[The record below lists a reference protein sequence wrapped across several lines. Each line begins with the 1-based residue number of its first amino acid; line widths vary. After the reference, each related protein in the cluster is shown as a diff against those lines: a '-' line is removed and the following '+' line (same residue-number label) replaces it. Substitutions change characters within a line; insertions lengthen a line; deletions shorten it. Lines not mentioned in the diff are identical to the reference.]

1 MSFYTRLEA
10 SLKEQCRKER
20 EKINSKPLG
29 MAFVTFED
37 EGTAAMYVRLPSW
50 ENKCI
55 CVCCIVF
62 ELTSSLAHYP
72 TISVPR
78 ILKDFNACKCHGCQ
92 CRREPR
98 SSIFSG
104 KLHTQKWTIA
114 YAPDPQNV
122 YW

>member
-62 ELTSSLAHYP
+62 ELTSSLAHY
-72 TISVPR
+72 
-78 ILKDFNACKCHGCQ
+78 Q
-92 CRREPR
+92 R
-98 SSIFSG
+98 SLF
-104 KLHTQKWTIA
+104 
-114 YAPDPQNV
+114 PEF
-122 YW
+122 